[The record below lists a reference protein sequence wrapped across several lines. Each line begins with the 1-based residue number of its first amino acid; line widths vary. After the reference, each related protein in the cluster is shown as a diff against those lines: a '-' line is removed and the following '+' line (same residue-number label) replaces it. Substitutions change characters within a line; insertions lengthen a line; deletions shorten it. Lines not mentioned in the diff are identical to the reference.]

1 MSTLENQIPTKN
13 LINEFDFSEFPAW
26 DIDQLRNARRF
37 FSNVFGWTYKDW
49 GDDYSDTTSSGVG
62 SDINADS
69 EHRSDHPLAV
79 IYTVDLESVREKVVA
94 AGGII
99 TKDIFSFPGGRRF
112 HFKAPAD
119 NELAAWSDQENQE
132 IGD

>member
-1 MSTLENQIPTKN
+1 MPLKNRTNQ
-13 LINEFDFSEFPAW
+13 FDFIEFPAR

-49 GDDYSDTTSSGVG
+49 GDDYSDTTSSGLG
-62 SDINADS
+62 SGINADP
-69 EHRSDHPLAV
+69 EHRPSYPLAI
-79 IYTVDLESVREKVVA
+79 IYTADLESVREKVAA

-112 HFKAPAD
+112 HFKDPAD
-119 NELAAWSDQENQE
+119 NELAVWSDQENQQ